1 MDRALYVGM
10 TGATQTMQAQAVNS
24 HNLANA
30 NTLGFKAQL
39 VEAEAVTVR
48 GDGLKTR
55 VNVRSTD
62 GGWNSSA
69 GTLQQTGR
77 DLDIALSGSNNW
89 LAVQS
94 ADGSEAYTRRGDLQI
109 DSLGRLLT
117 GSGEAVMGEGGPLSI
132 PPASA
137 MSIASDGTI
146 SIVPA
151 GQSAAT
157 QAVVGRLKVVS
168 AQPSQLTRGADGLM
182 RSSPGVRLDS
192 APGAVVTS
200 GALESSNVNLAES
213 MVNMI
218 SLARQFELQ
227 SKLMKTADENAQA
240 SSSLM
245 KMSG

>member
-30 NTLGFKAQL
+30 STLGFKAQL
-39 VEAEAVTVR
+39 VEAQAVAVR
-48 GDGLKTR
+48 GDSLQTR
-55 VNVRSTD
+55 VNVRSSD
-62 GGWNSSA
+62 GGWDSSS

-77 DLDIALSGSNNW
+77 DLDVALGDNNW

-109 DSLGRLLT
+109 DNLGRLLT

-132 PPASA
+132 PPATSVNV
-137 MSIASDGTI
+137 ASDGTV
-146 SIVPA
+146 SIIPQ
-151 GQSAAT
+151 GQSAAAP
-157 QAVVGRLKVVS
+157 AVVGRLKVVS
-168 AQPSQLTRGADGLM
+168 AQPSQLARGADGLM
-182 RSSPGVRLDS
+182 RAASGTQLSPAAGS
-192 APGAVVTS
+192 VVTS
-200 GALESSNVNLAES
+200 GALESSNVNLADT

-245 KMSG
+245 KMGG